1 MIRDIGFGRRCAG
14 ALLWTASVLLPGCG
28 PTENLPECAP
38 VTGKVTIGGQPLA
51 SAMVTFHPEGEGNKG
66 QASTEVDGTYVLN
79 TYDVKDGAVVG
90 KHTVTVERYLPPM
103 PTQPGGK
110 IPTARSTVPKKY
122 NTPETSPLKVE
133 VKKGEKNV
141 IDLPLDEK

>member
-1 MIRDIGFGRRCAG
+1 MIRDLGFGRRCAVG
-14 ALLWTASVLLPGCG
+14 LLWTASALLPGCA
-28 PTENLPECAP
+28 PKDNLPETAP
-38 VTGKVTIGGQPLA
+38 VSGKVTIGGEPLA

-66 QASTEVDGTYVLN
+66 QASTEVDGTFVLN

-110 IPTARSTVPKKY
+110 IPSAKSTVPRKY
-122 NTPETSPLKVE
+122 NTPEKSPLKVE
-133 VKKGEKNV
+133 VKAGTNNV
-141 IDLPLDEK
+141 IDLPLEPK